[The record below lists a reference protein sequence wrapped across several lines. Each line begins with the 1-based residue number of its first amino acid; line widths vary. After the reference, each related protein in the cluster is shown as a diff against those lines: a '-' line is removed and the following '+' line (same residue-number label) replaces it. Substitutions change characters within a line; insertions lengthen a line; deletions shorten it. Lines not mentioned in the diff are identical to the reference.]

1 MTVKLRL
8 KRQMWIRHI
17 ISSIPI
23 TNKVKPKE
31 DIQDPI
37 VQEILGN
44 MAENANTNVPNL
56 IPAPIIREQVI
67 PNPPQYNYPIQ
78 NENESFLS
86 SFYDKKIMILTFVM
100 IIAIIAVYS
109 TQFQE
114 IIDNIKIS
122 YIEEYKG
129 YIKYLVLYLILYRFI
144 SSPLTYIDA

>member
-1 MTVKLRL
+1 MSNQMTTPV
-8 KRQMWIRHI
+8 
-17 ISSIPI
+17 SSIPI
-23 TNKVKPKE
+23 TNNVKPNE

-67 PNPPQYNYPIQ
+67 SNPPQYNYPIQ

-86 SFYDKKIMILTFVM
+86 SFYDKKITILTFIM

-129 YIKYLVLYLILYRFI
+129 YIKYLVLYLILYIIQKYDF
-144 SSPLTYIDA
+144 